1 MLGFV
6 SLFLSRRSEF
16 LQIDL
21 TNCYLVAHV
30 PITDSIGPELES
42 VATLDC
48 AVPLAHK
55 WGTTSMGFNLWAYYT
70 FAITFISIAI
80 GDGRAFIETVVL
92 AGIISPKYSAYTS
105 L

>member
-1 MLGFV
+1 L
-6 SLFLSRRSEF
+6 
-16 LQIDL
+16 
-21 TNCYLVAHV
+21 V
-30 PITDSIGPELES
+30 PIAYSSHSELER

-48 AVPLAHK
+48 AIPLVHK
-55 WGTTSMGFNLWAYYT
+55 WRTTSMAFNLWAYYT

-92 AGIISPKYSAYTS
+92 EGIISPKCSAYTS